1 MGSGE
6 SGVNYRAYIILG
18 SNSSWTSV
26 ALREQLNWG
35 FPVRSWQS
43 VSALL
48 SFSGCG
54 VQMWSSLYV
63 LKELAILSN
72 DAGEVEL
79 DASSH
84 VGVAIV

>member
-18 SNSSWTSV
+18 GNSSRTNV
-26 ALREQLNWG
+26 APREQLNWG

-48 SFSGCG
+48 SLNSGCR
-54 VQMWSSLYV
+54 VQMLV
-63 LKELAILSN
+63 QFVRLEGIGN
-72 DAGEVEL
+72 T
-79 DASSH
+79 
-84 VGVAIV
+84 